1 MAPAHYIITP
11 SDLDCDLDE
20 TSRGDAAFAITH
32 YVITPC
38 VGCGTEDTNV
48 RKNQTLAAALHLLVE
63 SASRRTTSVWFFL
76 TLVSSVPQQTQGVI
90 DIMGNGKSRVAPRG
104 FVEITVEIARS
115 NDIKRGR
122 QTPLVTA
129 VSLVMRERTKR
140 WAALCFLPA
149 LILTGDA

>member
-1 MAPAHYIITP
+1 MRWCYAERRKYLRRCPGLTEASRPTYLPVGGVKIAPAPFFAQRLVLFYISILSAAT
-11 SDLDCDLDE
+11 DR
-20 TSRGDAAFAITH
+20 RG
-32 YVITPC
+32 
-38 VGCGTEDTNV
+38 N
-48 RKNQTLAAALHLLVE
+48 
-63 SASRRTTSVWFFL
+63 
-76 TLVSSVPQQTQGVI
+76 
-90 DIMGNGKSRVAPRG
+90 DIMRNGKSRVAPRG